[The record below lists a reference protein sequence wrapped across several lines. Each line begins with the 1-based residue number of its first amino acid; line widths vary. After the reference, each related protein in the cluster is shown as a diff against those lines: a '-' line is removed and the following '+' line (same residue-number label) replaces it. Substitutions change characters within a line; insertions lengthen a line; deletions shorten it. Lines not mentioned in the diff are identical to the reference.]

1 MKKILLK
8 IVLLVYIYCN
18 RDHLEKI
25 DQSAGYVEITIHSK
39 KVVVV
44 VIVVFF
50 SQSTGCK
57 KSISYLKYKIVILI
71 EKFF

>member
-25 DQSAGYVEITIHSK
+25 DQSAGYIEITIHSK
-39 KVVVV
+39 KVVV